1 MRLTELFELDD
12 GLPRGAEGMLES
24 EALSPE
30 EEARILAR
38 TLEKAGLAPR
48 EKGEERPMKKTRFG
62 LMLLAAAL
70 CVGTV
75 AASAAAYFRMNG
87 TIAGTLGLDSEEE
100 RQLLAPGGSDIRVSQ
115 DCGGWTLTVD
125 QAVGDRNCAY
135 ILLDLA
141 APEGTVL
148 DADLYQ
154 LDCLLAFEGS
164 RGGSY
169 GCRQVEDEDKT
180 DNRIAFLIRTT
191 MEGDLRDAAG
201 ALEVRELRAVTLG
214 EEDTAEDD
222 KVEPIPG
229 LAWRMSF
236 PMDYEDNPV
245 TYRPGRTVTVTRGE
259 VQGEIKV
266 EKVEI
271 TPLSLAVTLSGKR
284 ELLNR
289 VEALT
294 EGEPTEGAVLVAAE
308 DGDGAVYQ
316 VESSAGNSR
325 LGSFVQV
332 ITFRPAID
340 PAGVA
345 SVVVDGTEIPLTK

>member
-12 GLPRGAEGMLES
+12 GLPRGAETMLEG

-30 EEARILAR
+30 EEARLLAR
-38 TLEKAGLAPR
+38 TLEKAGFAPR

-87 TIAGTLGLDSEEE
+87 TIAGTLGLDSEGQ
-100 RQLLAPGGSDIRVSQ
+100 QLLAPGGSDIRVSQ
-115 DCGGWTLTVD
+115 ECGGWTLTVD

-180 DNRIAFLIRTT
+180 DNRIAFLLRTT
-191 MEGDLRDAAG
+191 MEGDLRDTMG

-222 KVEPIPG
+222 KAERIPD
-229 LAWRMSF
+229 LTWRMNF
-236 PMDYEDNPV
+236 PMAYEDDPI
-245 TYRPGRTVTVTRGE
+245 TYRPRRAVTVTRGE
-259 VQGEIKV
+259 VQGEIRV
-266 EKVEI
+266 EKVEV
-271 TPLSLAVTLSGKR
+271 TPLSLTVTLTGKR
-284 ELLNR
+284 ELLDR

-294 EGEPTEGAVLVAAE
+294 EGEPTEGAVLVAAK
-308 DGDGAVYQ
+308 DGDGAVYK

-332 ITFRPAID
+332 VTFRPAID
-340 PAGVA
+340 PAQVA
-345 SVVVDGTEIPLTK
+345 SVVVDGAEIPLTK